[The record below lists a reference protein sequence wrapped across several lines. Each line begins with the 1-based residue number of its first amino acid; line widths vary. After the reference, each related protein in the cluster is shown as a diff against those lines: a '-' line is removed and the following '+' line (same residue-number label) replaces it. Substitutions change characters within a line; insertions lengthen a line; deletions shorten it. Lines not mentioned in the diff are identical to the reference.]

1 LLKTIIGMPEG
12 GGIKVSWALVMTL
25 LLAATLSAAS
35 CGDNT
40 NVTAAN
46 QSLVRV
52 SVDAPDTAKSGSSFD
67 VQVRALNVGVANI
80 HDGHVTITLPSPLTV
95 IAADASAGT
104 TTTFTNGIAGG
115 TVQWD
120 LRTLDSNSQSKIDI
134 TTMGVLGA
142 TEGTKRLTVVA
153 SMTAQGINPG
163 DAIAQDDV
171 TLLQ

>member
-1 LLKTIIGMPEG
+1 MKAPR
-12 GGIKVSWALVMTL
+12 ALVLTL

-40 NVTAAN
+40 DVTGAN

-52 SVDAPDTAKSGSSFD
+52 SVDAPDTAKSGSSFG
-67 VQVRALNVGVANI
+67 VQVRALNVGVAGI
-80 HDGHVTITLPSPLTV
+80 QDGRVTITLPSPLTV
-95 IAADASAGT
+95 IAVDASAGT
-104 TTTFTNGIAGG
+104 SATFTNGIAGG

-120 LRTLDSNSQSKIDI
+120 LRTLDSNSQSRIDI
-134 TTMGVLGA
+134 TTMGVLEA
-142 TEGTKRLTVVA
+142 TEGTKRLTVLA

-171 TLLQ
+171 VLIQ

>member
-1 LLKTIIGMPEG
+1 MKAP
-12 GGIKVSWALVMTL
+12 WALVLTL

-40 NVTAAN
+40 DVTAAN

-52 SVDAPDTAKSGSSFD
+52 SVDAPDTAKSASSFG
-67 VQVRALNVGVANI
+67 VQVRALNLGVAGI
-80 HDGHVTITLPSPLTV
+80 HDGHVTITLPAPLTV
-95 IAADASAGT
+95 LAVNASAGT
-104 TTTFTNGIAGG
+104 TAAFTNGIAGG

-120 LRTLDSNSQSKIDI
+120 MSTLDSNSQSKIDI
-134 TTMGVLGA
+134 TTMGVLGT

-171 TLLQ
+171 TLIQ

>member
-1 LLKTIIGMPEG
+1 M
-12 GGIKVSWALVMTL
+12 KVPWALVLAL
-25 LLAATLSAAS
+25 LLAATLSVAS

-46 QSLVRV
+46 QSLVQV
-52 SVDAPDTAKSGSSFD
+52 SVDAPDTAKSGSSFG
-67 VQVRALNVGVANI
+67 VQVRALNVGVAGI

-95 IAADASAGT
+95 IAVDASAGT
-104 TTTFTNGIAGG
+104 TATFTNGIAGG

-120 LRTLDSNSQSKIDI
+120 LRTFDSNSQSKIDI

-153 SMTAQGINPG
+153 SMTAQGINAG
-163 DAIAQDDV
+163 DATAQDDV
-171 TLLQ
+171 TLIQ

>member
-1 LLKTIIGMPEG
+1 MKAP
-12 GGIKVSWALVMTL
+12 WALMLTL

-40 NVTAAN
+40 DVTAAN

-52 SVDAPDTAKSGSSFD
+52 SVDAPDTAKSGSSFG
-67 VQVRALNVGVANI
+67 VQARALNVGVAGI
-80 HDGHVTITLPSPLTV
+80 HDSHVTIILPSPLTV
-95 IAADASAGT
+95 IAVAASAGT
-104 TTTFTNGIAGG
+104 TATFTNGIAGG

-120 LRTLDSNSQSKIDI
+120 LRTLDSNVQSKIDI
-134 TTMGVLGA
+134 TTMGVLGVA
-142 TEGTKRLTVVA
+142 EGTKRLTVVA

-171 TLLQ
+171 TLVQ

>member
-1 LLKTIIGMPEG
+1 M
-12 GGIKVSWALVMTL
+12 KVPWALVLTL

-40 NVTAAN
+40 DVTAAN

-52 SVDAPDTAKSGSSFD
+52 SVDAPDTAKSGSSFG
-67 VQVRALNVGVANI
+67 VQVRALNVGVAGI
-80 HDGHVTITLPSPLTV
+80 QDGRVTITLPSPLTV
-95 IAADASAGT
+95 IAVDASAGT
-104 TTTFTNGIAGG
+104 TATFTNGIAGG

-153 SMTAQGINPG
+153 SMTAQGVNSG

-171 TLLQ
+171 VLVQ